1 MASDPGQEPR
11 PTSIEPGRPVLRP
24 PQRSRAILTNRR
36 LWLGMFL
43 SLGCLVLA
51 MIDIDFGE
59 MAAALRSANPAWMA
73 AAAVTV
79 LLTGWAK
86 AWRWHLLLYLAP
98 VASTAPKPLPDE
110 RIGLPRLTNI
120 WMAGTG
126 VNLALPVPRGGDVL
140 RVYLAGEAG
149 SVSKPLVLG
158 TIAAEKLLDMVMLA
172 LCFLGLLLFVAMP
185 QELAQRQTPTVGVAV
200 LLVLVVAGLLW
211 QRERVVALASRLLQ
225 RLPYGARAVESLDRG
240 LHGLAALRR
249 PSRLLGAV
257 RAVSPDGGHL
267 VRVGVDQ
274 LPHLPGL
281 GHAAVLGAKP
291 IRAGGAPDRC
301 RGALDARQNRPLPG
315 TVPLGVGR
323 IWRLGCHGPG
333 LWRAVVPGGPVAVDA
348 AGRAGVGLRGLASRA
363 GASASC
369 RPTWIRCCPVAL
381 EAQAQQ
387 AQNTKDGTDP
397 F

>member
-1 MASDPGQEPR
+1 
-11 PTSIEPGRPVLRP
+11 
-24 PQRSRAILTNRR
+24 
-36 LWLGMFL
+36 MFL

-249 PSRLLGAV
+249 PSRLLGLSALTVGIWFVSVLTNYLIFLALGMPPSWVQSLFVLVVLQIGVAV
-257 RAVSPDGGHL
+257 PSTPGKIGLFQVLCRWALGVFGVSAAMGLAYGVLLYL
-267 VRVGVDQ
+267 VAPLLLMLLGALALAFEGWRIGQ
-274 LPHLPGL
+274 LPADLDPL
-281 GHAAVLGAKP
+281 LS
-291 IRAGGAPDRC
+291 
-301 RGALDARQNRPLPG
+301 RGP
-315 TVPLGVGR
+315 
-323 IWRLGCHGPG
+323 
-333 LWRAVVPGGPVAVDA
+333 
-348 AGRAGVGLRGLASRA
+348 
-363 GASASC
+363 
-369 RPTWIRCCPVAL
+369 
-381 EAQAQQ
+381 
-387 AQNTKDGTDP
+387 
-397 F
+397 